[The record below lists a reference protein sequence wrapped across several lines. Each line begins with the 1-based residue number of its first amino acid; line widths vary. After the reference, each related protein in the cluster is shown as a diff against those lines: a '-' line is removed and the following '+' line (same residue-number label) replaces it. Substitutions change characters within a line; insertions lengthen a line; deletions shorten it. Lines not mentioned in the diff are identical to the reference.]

1 MHLKKIIFFI
11 SFFFYS
17 LNFLSATELKLGTVS
32 IKNKNL
38 LFHVEIADTKK
49 MREKGLMF
57 RTDLEVDKGML
68 IVMPEAKFAS
78 IWMKNT
84 FLSLD
89 IIFISE
95 ENFIVD
101 YLIDAVPLSKKT
113 YTSKIIAKYILEI
126 NAGLIKKLGINGGDK
141 VHIEY

>member
-126 NAGLIKKLGINGGDK
+126 NAGLIKKLGINVGDK